1 MLVDCLVIGLYQTN
15 CYILRADNQRKD
27 CVIIDTGLE
36 PDGMLEYLTAKKL
49 IPVAVILTHGHA
61 DHIGGI
67 AEIKNKFP
75 QVKIYIH
82 QADAPMLT
90 SPDENL
96 SLLTGCSIQSPPAD
110 VQLKDGDAVNEADI
124 NLTVLHTPGHTPG
137 GISLYSPDD
146 KALFSGDALFADS
159 VGRSDFPGG
168 DKRLLTKSIR
178 NKLYALP
185 DETIVY
191 PGHGPQTTIG
201 HEKAHN
207 PFVKSY

>member
-1 MLVDCLVIGLYQTN
+1 MHIDCLILGSFETN
-15 CYILRADNQRKD
+15 CYVLRSNRQQNK

-36 PDGMLEYLTAKKL
+36 PDGMLEYLIAKKL

-82 QADAPMLT
+82 QADASMLT
-90 SPDENL
+90 NPEENL
-96 SLLTGCSIQSPPAD
+96 SLLTGFSIQSPPAD
-110 VQLKDGDAVNEADI
+110 VQVKDADIINEADI
-124 NLTVLHTPGHTPG
+124 LLTVLHTPGHSPG
-137 GISLYSPDD
+137 GISLYSSDD
-146 KALFSGDALFADS
+146 KVLFSGDALFADS

-168 DKRLLTKSIR
+168 NAKQLTGSIR
-178 NKLYALP
+178 KKLYTLS
-185 DETIVY
+185 DDTVVY
-191 PGHGPQTTIG
+191 SGHGPQTTIA
-201 HEKAHN
+201 HEKKNN